1 MEHYTNFILKHKNI
15 LIVLFVAAAVICAVL
30 STLVGVD
37 YKFADYLPD
46 DAPSTRALDIM
57 EEEYDQAVPNV
68 RVMIKDVSISQAMD
82 YKEKIEK
89 IDGVQEVNWLD
100 DAANIYAPLEI
111 EDQDTIDDYYKDG
124 NALYQVTMD
133 GDDGERV
140 VHEIRKV
147 IGDEN
152 YMTGDGVI
160 DALTPK
166 TTAAEIQKIIF
177 FVIPLVFAILLLTT
191 NSWFEPVLFMAT
203 IGIAILLNRG
213 TNLMFGTISFVTNA
227 AGSVLQL
234 AVSMDYGIFLLHRF
248 AENRQAGEDAEQAM
262 KDAVRQSVGS
272 IMSSGLTTVTGF
284 AALIFMRFKIGPDM
298 GWVMVKAILFSL
310 LAVLCLLP
318 MLTMVCYPLID
329 RTEHKPLVPK
339 FRLLSKVVLDW
350 RVPMLIL
357 FLIVTIPSYLGQQ
370 KNSFFYGGTKVYQTN
385 ATQLG
390 RDMNAIED
398 EYGVSSQVV
407 LMVPK
412 GDMEKE
418 IQMNRQLQQIDGVTS
433 VVSYINSV
441 GESIPKEFVPE
452 EQVSQLYSEHYSR
465 YVLTVDA
472 EEGVDGWN
480 DLVEDIKRT
489 GSKYYGD
496 DALVAGNLASAL
508 DLKTTITQDMTKVNV
523 LSIGFV
529 FLILLLNFKS
539 ILLPVIL
546 TLVIEASI
554 WINLTVPYFADSELF
569 YIGYLIISSVQLG
582 ATIDY
587 GILFT
592 DRYREYR
599 QNMGK
604 KMAALRTIQSCTVSI
619 ATSASILAIAGT
631 VLGIV
636 STNGVLS
643 QLGMLIGRGA
653 VISFLLVIFILP
665 GLLLMFDGA
674 IEKLTWNA
682 NFYHRERGGNLH
694 ELQENI

>member
-15 LIVLFVAAAVICAVL
+15 LIVLFVAAAVICAIL

-133 GDDGERV
+133 EDDGERV

-248 AENRQAGEDAEQAM
+248 AENRQSGEDAEQAM

-370 KNSFFYGGTKVYQTN
+370 KNSFLYGGTKVYQTN

>member
-15 LIVLFVAAAVICAVL
+15 LIVLFVAAAVICAIL

-57 EEEYDQAVPNV
+57 EEEYDQVVPNV

-133 GDDGERV
+133 EDDGERV

-248 AENRQAGEDAEQAM
+248 AENRQSGEDAEQAM

-370 KNSFFYGGTKVYQTN
+370 KNSFLYGGTKVYQTN

-390 RDMNAIED
+390 RDMNVIED

-418 IQMNRQLQQIDGVTS
+418 IQMNRQLKQIDGVTS

-604 KMAALRTIQSCTVSI
+604 KMAALRTIQSCTISI